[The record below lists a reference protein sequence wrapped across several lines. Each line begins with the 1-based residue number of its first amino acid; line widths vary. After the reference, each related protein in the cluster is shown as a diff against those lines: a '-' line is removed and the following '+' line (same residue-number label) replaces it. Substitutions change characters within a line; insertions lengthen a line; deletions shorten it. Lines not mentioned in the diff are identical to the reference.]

1 MHFFH
6 IAVGVAFDVIDFL
19 GLGLIPILGDA
30 LDVVAALYFYK
41 FLGIVGLVGL
51 VELIPLAD
59 ILPTWTA
66 LGIYAAIKEKR
77 GR

>member
-6 IAVGVAFDVIDFL
+6 IAVGVAFDAIDFL
-19 GLGLIPILGDA
+19 GIGLIPIVGDVI
-30 LDVVAALYFYK
+30 DVVAALYFYK
-41 FLGIVGLVGL
+41 FVGLVGLTGL
-51 VELIPLAD
+51 VELIPLVD

-77 GR
+77 RR